1 MKRIIYIFFILIFHL
16 LTLSC
21 AEGQIK
27 NYTLEVVKEYPHDR
41 SAYTQGLFIHEG
53 QLYES
58 TGLRGQSMFRVVD
71 LETGEASRT
80 LHFDDKYFVE
90 GSVIFNDNLY
100 ILTWETRLAFI
111 YDAKTLEFKRTVTYP
126 RQGWG
131 LTHDGKQLI
140 ASDGSS
146 YLYFLD
152 DNLKLKS
159 KVQVKRDG
167 RIQTHLNELEYINGK
182 IWANVYLKDEILIID
197 PKSGVVEGVI
207 DCRGLLKKS
216 LKRRDTDV
224 LNGIAYDAENDKIY
238 ITGKNWPL
246 LYEIKIVSL

>member
-1 MKRIIYIFFILIFHL
+1 M
-16 LTLSC
+16 LSC

-27 NYTLEVVKEYPHDR
+27 HYSLEVVREYPHDR
-41 SAYTQGLFIHEG
+41 AAYTQGLFIHEG

-58 TGLRGQSMFRVVD
+58 TGLRGKSMFRVVD
-71 LETGEASRT
+71 LESGEASQT
-80 LHFDDKYFVE
+80 LYFDDKYFIE

-100 ILTWETRLAFI
+100 ILTWETRVAFI
-111 YDAKTLEFKRTVTYP
+111 YDAKTLDFKRTITYP

-152 DNLKLKS
+152 ENLKLKS
-159 KVQVKRDG
+159 KVQVKREG
-167 RIQTHLNELEYINGK
+167 RIQTQLNELEYIDGK

-197 PKSGVVEGVI
+197 PKSGLVEGII
-207 DCRGLLKKS
+207 DCKGLLKRE
-216 LKRRDTDV
+216 LRRRDTDV
-224 LNGIAYDAENDKIY
+224 LNGIAYDASTGKIY

-246 LYEIKIVSL
+246 LYEIKIK